1 MSPKRVTT
9 IASAAVGAA
18 VGVAASAAA
27 VLAAQANQTK
37 NRIGPRT
44 TVPPYHDGRYGNQH
58 GTSIRIAV
66 LGDSAAAGLGAAS
79 PADTMGAII
88 ATEVNAATNRPVLLI
103 NHAVVGAQTKD
114 LDAQINRALTAPP
127 HVAVIMVG
135 ANDITHLVPRKLSQ
149 RRLGKAVKRLKDE
162 GIAVV
167 MATCPDLGAIKPFPD
182 PLRTVMRR
190 ASAALAD
197 DQVAISTKMGAT
209 AVPLG
214 AILGPQFDAWPE
226 VFFAEDQFHPS
237 SEGYRAA
244 AELLLPAVLFELQ
257 LAKPQLALPA
267 TATDEGP

>member
-1 MSPKRVTT
+1 MTPKKTTT
-9 IASAAVGAA
+9 IASAAIGAA
-18 VGVAASAAA
+18 VGVAASVAA

-44 TVPPYHDGRYGNQH
+44 TVPPYHDGRYGTQH

-79 PADTMGAII
+79 PEDTMGAII
-88 ATEVNAATNRPVLLI
+88 ATGVNAATDRPVLLI

-127 HVAVIMVG
+127 HVAVIMIG
-135 ANDITHLVPRKLSQ
+135 ANDITHLVPRALSQ
-149 RRLGKAVKRLKDE
+149 RRLGKAIARLRDH
-162 GIAVV
+162 GISVV
-167 MATCPDLGAIKPFPD
+167 IATCPDLGAIQPFPE
-182 PLRTVMRR
+182 PLRSVMRR
-190 ASAALAD
+190 ASAALAEA
-197 DQVAISTKMGAT
+197 QVATSTREGAT

-237 SEGYRAA
+237 SQGYRAA
-244 AELLLPAVLFELQ
+244 AELLLPAVLNELR
-257 LAKPQLALPA
+257 LIKPRLALP
-267 TATDEGP
+267 TTTPDEAL